1 MKKMKFMFFV
11 LLMLMVNYI
20 YVSADTGI
28 VQKGDILYFDGSSVS
43 ITQPTE
49 ANSNPNFPYK
59 FSDKGSLVCVSGF
72 NIHAPYGS
80 SCPIGVMSQG
90 SIGSAYIINEYT
102 NTKGGIASL
111 ENSLDKYYWSELS
124 VLYYL
129 GKYTPANNL
138 EFMQNIYNRKININ
152 NKTFGQTQT
161 EAKEYENKY
170 SDSKYNKDIELSLS
184 SNEISFIEGTDGYY
198 YSNKI
203 YITDKNGNSDNLD
216 VSLNNS
222 NFELININNNNGK
235 YFQLRISKDKLV
247 SQIQNV
253 KVTVKGSYEYYK
265 SIFYDCADPY
275 QDLISTTT
283 TKVYKSDSIDVS
295 GKIGISKLI
304 IRKQDQNNQLLSGAV
319 LQIQDINGNVVND
332 KYGKAYEW
340 TTDDKPYVIE
350 GLPVGT
356 YYLVEKSAPDRY
368 VLNKEKIKFEIT
380 NEEPTIELDML
391 NSLNAVRISKWTVA
405 SNQELSGATLEIQDE
420 NGNVVNFCKDEKGT
434 ENSECKWVSTNK
446 PYIIHGMPNGT
457 YYLVETVA
465 PEGYELNKEK
475 IKFIVDGNSSVT
487 NVQMKNELEVK
498 VPDTLSARS
507 TLLIAVAM
515 FNIALGIGIV
525 TYAKKDKEKV
535 N

>member
-161 EAKEYENKY
+161 EAKEYE
-170 SDSKYNKDIELSLS
+170 
-184 SNEISFIEGTDGYY
+184 
-198 YSNKI
+198 
-203 YITDKNGNSDNLD
+203 
-216 VSLNNS
+216 
-222 NFELININNNNGK
+222 INI
-235 YFQLRISKDKLV
+235 
-247 SQIQNV
+247 
-253 KVTVKGSYEYYK
+253 
-265 SIFYDCADPY
+265 
-275 QDLISTTT
+275 LIRN
-283 TKVYKSDSIDVS
+283 II
-295 GKIGISKLI
+295 KI
-304 IRKQDQNNQLLSGAV
+304 
-319 LQIQDINGNVVND
+319 
-332 KYGKAYEW
+332 
-340 TTDDKPYVIE
+340 
-350 GLPVGT
+350 
-356 YYLVEKSAPDRY
+356 
-368 VLNKEKIKFEIT
+368 
-380 NEEPTIELDML
+380 
-391 NSLNAVRISKWTVA
+391 
-405 SNQELSGATLEIQDE
+405 
-420 NGNVVNFCKDEKGT
+420 
-434 ENSECKWVSTNK
+434 
-446 PYIIHGMPNGT
+446 
-457 YYLVETVA
+457 
-465 PEGYELNKEK
+465 
-475 IKFIVDGNSSVT
+475 
-487 NVQMKNELEVK
+487 
-498 VPDTLSARS
+498 
-507 TLLIAVAM
+507 
-515 FNIALGIGIV
+515 
-525 TYAKKDKEKV
+525 
-535 N
+535 